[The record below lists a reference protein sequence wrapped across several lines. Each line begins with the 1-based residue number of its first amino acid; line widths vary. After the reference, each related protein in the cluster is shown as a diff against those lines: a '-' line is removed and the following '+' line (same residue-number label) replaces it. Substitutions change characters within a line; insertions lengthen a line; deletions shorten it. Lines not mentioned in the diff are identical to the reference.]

1 MRLKQYFGSPTGW
14 LEDNF
19 IYTYCSGE
27 YTWNNKL
34 KSGEQPSIFQIDT
47 PLFGTYSIDI
57 EITNNDTTNNIL
69 QDIPNLGIIINGQ
82 NFNLGDICPDAW
94 SYYAINPEDSVTLT
108 ATLDAMY
115 YGGQIYSFGID
126 TSPLFGTPNDSDF
139 SVRVISSDIFTGW
152 MQRFSYT
159 DVRVYDNGSW
169 TS

>member
-1 MRLKQYFGSPTGW
+1 MRLEQYFGSPTGW